1 MDSTL
6 LIVIICASVVVA
18 IGLLILLVH
27 RANKK
32 SAEKLQQNINKYKKL
47 SQQVEINSKVTL
59 PTEEKIETAKEE
71 IPNKEEI
78 SNKEET
84 LNEVNSVEE
93 ANTNPFIEE
102 YVDEDVYTNFQ
113 RDYIKNKILSANKN
127 RAVQQEKTYS
137 SQDDFE
143 EFLNEH
149 SYSRKIINQDIIAN
163 LKDLSPEIKAVII
176 SNLFSRPDD
185 WNK

>member
-71 IPNKEEI
+71 TPNKEEI
-78 SNKEET
+78 LS
-84 LNEVNSVEE
+84 EVNPAEE